1 MNKPILVALL
11 AIVLPLSALAQ
22 EESEKK
28 IKKGWTLS
36 LLPCAT
42 YSTDLGFQYGAFGD
56 VYYFGDGNTYPDPLH
71 KFSWE
76 VSHFTKGRT
85 RFYLAYDS
93 KYLIPKMRVTAS
105 AFYMDDPFYSFYGF
119 NGLATDYDPALMS
132 NKETKTAWYS
142 MKRNILKL
150 VAGLQGQIVPGLKW
164 AGGLSFWT
172 YDEGTFGDRYGYD
185 PENTLYNH
193 YRSNGVIKAD
203 EAAGGKRLE
212 VKAGLVYD
220 TRDIEAAPNKGFWSE
235 IYLNGSPDVFKNG
248 YQYLKL
254 CAHWRHYIRIPV
266 GFIKAG
272 DPVFAYHLAYQGTIA
287 GEAPFF
293 VQQSITALD
302 IKDMLPEGLGSG
314 NTIRGTYN
322 NRIVADGYL
331 WSNFELRVK
340 LFHFKL
346 LRQFFYVATNPFFDC
361 GFVTKTYRE
370 AEMSKLAEM
379 AGVDIKAKA
388 STLVKTA
395 GIGLKLAWNENF
407 IISTEFAHNFNKGL
421 GDPLWISIGASYAF

>member
-1 MNKPILVALL
+1 MNKCMLAGLL
-11 AIVLPLSALAQ
+11 AVFLPVAAVAQ
-22 EESEKK
+22 EEPEKK
-28 IKKGWTLS
+28 IKKGWTVS

-56 VYYFGDGNTYPDPLH
+56 VYNFGDGITYPDPLH

-76 VSHFTKGRT
+76 ISHFTKGRT

-119 NGLATDYDPALMS
+119 NGLATEYNPAWMS
-132 NKETKTAWYS
+132 NKETKTAYYS

-150 VAGLQGQIVPGLKW
+150 VGGLQGQIAPGLKW
-164 AGGLSFWT
+164 AGGVNFWKFNEGSFG
-172 YDEGTFGDRYGYD
+172 ERYGYD
-185 PENTLYNH
+185 TENTLYNH
-193 YRSNGVIKAD
+193 YRAEGVIKAN
-203 EAAGGKRLE
+203 EAAGGLRLE
-212 VKAGLVYD
+212 LKAGFVYD
-220 TRDIEAAPNKGFWSE
+220 TRDIEAAPNKGIWSE
-235 IYLNGSPDVFKNG
+235 IYLNGSPDVFKDS
-248 YQYLKL
+248 YRYLKL
-254 CAHWRHYIRIPV
+254 SAHWRHYIRIPV

-287 GEAPFF
+287 GEAPFY

-314 NTIRGTYN
+314 NTIRGTYT

-331 WSNFELRVK
+331 WSNLELRIK
-340 LFHFKL
+340 LFDFKL
-346 LRQFFYVATNPFFDC
+346 FRQFFYLAVNPFFDC
-361 GFVTKTYRE
+361 GIVTKTYRE
-370 AEMSKLAEM
+370 AEQAKLAEM
-379 AGVDIKAKA
+379 AGLDIKSSAA
-388 STLVKTA
+388 TLAKTA

-407 IISTEFAHNFNKGL
+407 IVSVEGAHNFNKGL
-421 GDPLWISIGASYAF
+421 GDPLWISVGASYAF

>member
-1 MNKPILVALL
+1 M
-11 AIVLPLSALAQ
+11 
-22 EESEKK
+22 
-28 IKKGWTLS
+28 
-36 LLPCAT
+36 
-42 YSTDLGFQYGAFGD
+42 
-56 VYYFGDGNTYPDPLH
+56 
-71 KFSWE
+71 
-76 VSHFTKGRT
+76 
-85 RFYLAYDS
+85 
-93 KYLIPKMRVTAS
+93 
-105 AFYMDDPFYSFYGF
+105 
-119 NGLATDYDPALMS
+119 
-132 NKETKTAWYS
+132 
-142 MKRNILKL
+142 
-150 VAGLQGQIVPGLKW
+150 
-164 AGGLSFWT
+164 
-172 YDEGTFGDRYGYD
+172 
-185 PENTLYNH
+185 
-193 YRSNGVIKAD
+193 
-203 EAAGGKRLE
+203 
-212 VKAGLVYD
+212 
-220 TRDIEAAPNKGFWSE
+220 
-235 IYLNGSPDVFKNG
+235 FKNG

-266 GFIKAG
+266 GFIKLETRSSPTTLPTRY
-272 DPVFAYHLAYQGTIA
+272 DRR
-287 GEAPFF
+287 EAPFF